1 VRATRTALGRVGV
14 WSRELRFNADRGAAR
29 DAAAELEALGY
40 GALWIPDVGGD
51 VLGAVGEMLDATS
64 SIAVAT
70 GILNIWMHDAEAI
83 ASGLAALPG
92 GERFLLGLGASHA
105 AVVDAYA
112 KPLTAMRE
120 YLEALDAAGLPA
132 SDRILAALGPKML
145 DLSRDRAGG
154 AHPYLVDVAHT
165 AAARERLGADKLL
178 APELS
183 VAFSDDLDAA
193 RAAAH
198 AHVADY
204 LALPNYAN
212 NFRRLG
218 YGDEDFAGGGSDRM
232 VDALV
237 AYGDEARIAAR
248 VAEHLAAG
256 ADHVCVQVVGQTDE
270 ALARE
275 QWRRLA
281 PALTSL

>member
-1 VRATRTALGRVGV
+1 MRATRTALGRVGV
-14 WSRELRFNADRGAAR
+14 WSRELRFHADRDAAR

-51 VLGAVGEMLDATS
+51 VLGAVGEMLDATAT
-64 SIAVAT
+64 IAVAT
-70 GILNIWMHDAEAI
+70 GILNLWMHDAASV

-92 GERFLLGLGASHA
+92 GDRFLLGLGASHA

-112 KPLTAMRE
+112 KPLSAMRD
-120 YLEALDAAGLPA
+120 YLDALDAAGLPA

-165 AAARERLGADKLL
+165 AAARERLGDDKLL

-183 VAFSDDLDAA
+183 VAFSDDLSVA
-193 RAAAH
+193 RAAAR

-204 LALPNYAN
+204 LALPNYSN

-218 YGDEDFAGGGSDRM
+218 FGDEDFTDGGSDRL

-237 AYGDEARIAAR
+237 AYGDETRIATR

-256 ADHVCVQVVGQTDE
+256 ADHVCIQVVGQQDE
-270 ALARE
+270 ALALE
-275 QWRRLA
+275 AWRRLA
-281 PALTSL
+281 PTLTAL

>member
-14 WSRELRFNADRGAAR
+14 WSRELRFNDDRGAAR

-70 GILNIWMHDAEAI
+70 GILNIWMHDAGAI

-92 GERFLLGLGASHA
+92 GDRFLLGLGASHA
-105 AVVDAYA
+105 AVVDVYA

-165 AAARERLGADKLL
+165 AAARDRLGDDKLL

-193 RAAAH
+193 RALAR
-198 AHVADY
+198 AHVAGY
-204 LALPNYAN
+204 LELPNYAN

-218 YGDEDFAGGGSDRM
+218 YSDEDFAGGGSDRL

-237 AYGDEARIAAR
+237 AYGDETRIAAR